1 MTLGPDPLEL
11 LVPRLPP
18 GAVPHVAGI
27 LARLPCDVRVSRP
40 RRTKLGD
47 HRAPTAVHPRHRIT
61 INENLNPF
69 AFLTTLIHELA
80 HADTWERYERPRR
93 RRLRPHGREW
103 KVTFAELLVPV
114 VADGDLPDDVVR
126 ALERS
131 IRDPAAASCSDRG
144 LALVL
149 ARYDAVVDGRVRV
162 EELAE
167 GTIFR
172 TDTGHVLCAGALVRT
187 RRRCFEPR
195 TGREWRVHGLAT
207 VEILEPV
214 SGSWAAREPGP
225 TAGPPPRR
233 GSGYRR
239 RPRPSVRRR

>member
-1 MTLGPDPLEL
+1 MTQWSDPLSL

-27 LARLPCDVRVSRP
+27 LARLACDVRVSRP

-47 HRAPTAVHPRHRIT
+47 HRAPTTVHPRHRIT

-69 AFLTTLIHELA
+69 AFLTTLVHELA

-103 KVTFAELLVPV
+103 KATFAELLVPV
-114 VADGDLPDDVVR
+114 VADGGLPDDVVR

-131 IRDPAAASCSDRG
+131 IRNPAAASCSDRG
-144 LALVL
+144 LAIVL
-149 ARYDAVVDGRVRV
+149 ARYDAAVEGRTRV
-162 EELAE
+162 EDLAE

-195 TGREWRVHGLAT
+195 SGREWRVHGLAT

-214 SGSWAAREPGP
+214 SGSSSAREPGP
-225 TAGPPPRR
+225 TAAPSPRR
-233 GSGYRR
+233 ASGSRR
-239 RPRPSVRRR
+239 RPRPSARRR